1 MSTNNEN
8 LLWDIVKNILWEKWD
23 PIGVYEPNAA
33 WSDEYDSYVPY
44 IYSLAVEGATQQQ
57 IANALTQIASDT
69 IGLTVQMGKGFQG
82 DTHFDSFLRSKSY
95 KLRGKAADLLIF
107 IHIL

>member
-1 MSTNNEN
+1 MNTNNKK
-8 LLWDIVKNILWEKWD
+8 LLWDKVKNILWEKWD

-57 IANALTQIASDT
+57 IANALTQISSDT
-69 IGLTVQMGKGFQG
+69 IGLTAQMGNEHDYLIAGM
-82 DTHFDSFLRSKSY
+82 LV
-95 KLRGKAADLLIF
+95 AAKNACLG
-107 IHIL
+107 

>member
-1 MSTNNEN
+1 MSTINEK
-8 LLWDIVKNILWEKWD
+8 LLWDMVKNILWEKWD

-44 IYSLAVEGATQQQ
+44 IYSLAVEGATQQK

-69 IGLTVQMGKGFQG
+69 IGLEAQLGNEHDFSVAGMLVEAKNECLG
-82 DTHFDSFLRSKSY
+82 
-95 KLRGKAADLLIF
+95 
-107 IHIL
+107 

>member
-1 MSTNNEN
+1 MSANNEK
-8 LLWDIVKNILWEKWD
+8 LLWDKVKNILWEEWD

-57 IANALTQIASDT
+57 IANALTKIASDT
-69 IGLTVQMGKGFQG
+69 IGLTAKMGNEHDFSIAGM
-82 DTHFDSFLRSKSY
+82 LV
-95 KLRGKAADLLIF
+95 AAKNEYLG
-107 IHIL
+107 

>member
-1 MSTNNEN
+1 MSMNNEKQ
-8 LLWDIVKNILWEKWD
+8 LWDKVKNILWEKWD

-57 IANALTQIASDT
+57 ISNALTQIASDT
-69 IGLTVQMGKGFQG
+69 IGLTAQMGNEHDFSIAGI
-82 DTHFDSFLRSKSY
+82 LV
-95 KLRGKAADLLIF
+95 AAKNEHLG
-107 IHIL
+107 

>member
-1 MSTNNEN
+1 MSTNNEK
-8 LLWDIVKNILWEKWD
+8 LLWDKVKNILWEKWD

-44 IYSLAVEGATQQQ
+44 IYSLAAEGATQQQ

-69 IGLTVQMGKGFQG
+69 IGLAAQMGNEHDYSIAGM
-82 DTHFDSFLRSKSY
+82 LV
-95 KLRGKAADLLIF
+95 AAKNECLG
-107 IHIL
+107 